1 MLLSQWLSN
10 ARGRGAAL
18 ARHLHIPSSMVA
30 RMAAGNKQVP
40 LDHCPFIQ
48 AFTANEVTC
57 EELRPD
63 AADYF
68 ALIRAQAG
76 SVELSGFAPLHTGPK
91 SRPPRPGPPQPV
103 RRHRHRPPL
112 AGRGGSSVTAR
123 SFLACAV
130 LLRRDEGGV
139 VRPYLAVDVLA
150 RPMARTPRRKLLC
163 VEHHSDSHCSVPA
176 QLLFRALGCRKP
188 DGVGAKQTVSVVHEG
203 LDCLVAVGL
212 VPGKA
217 GNGH

>member
-76 SVELSGFAPLHTGPK
+76 SVELSGFAPLHTGPDAAPYVSAPK
-91 SRPPRPGPPQPV
+91 
-103 RRHRHRPPL
+103 
-112 AGRGGSSVTAR
+112 AD
-123 SFLACAV
+123 
-130 LLRRDEGGV
+130 RRD
-139 VRPYLAVDVLA
+139 PA
-150 RPMARTPRRKLLC
+150 RPSPYAATDIDRR
-163 VEHHSDSHCSVPA
+163 SPA
-176 QLLFRALGCRKP
+176 E
-188 DGVGAKQTVSVVHEG
+188 GAAQ
-203 LDCLVAVGL
+203 
-212 VPGKA
+212 
-217 GNGH
+217 